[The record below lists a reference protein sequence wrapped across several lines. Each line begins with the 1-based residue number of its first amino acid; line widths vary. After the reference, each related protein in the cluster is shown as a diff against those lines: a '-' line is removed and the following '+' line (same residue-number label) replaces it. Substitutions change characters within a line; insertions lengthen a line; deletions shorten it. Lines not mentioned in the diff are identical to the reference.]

1 MIPLA
6 ILVIASVLLFL
17 IYLYIGKSQAVVELR
32 ALIKNSIF
40 QKKIVDIFPTST
52 GFHPQQKIKNTNKE
66 ADTLFF
72 PQSPGDFSDTI
83 KLSPFDSILQNTSN
97 FRASKSKFI
106 QKPYNQSVR
115 KKNKTAKRSE
125 LKLNPPLMPFRN
137 DHVFIAPGA
146 PQDPDDET
154 ESTENKGEKTE
165 NKEEKTENKGEKT
178 ENKAQGAQPLSQINP
193 QIGNKGFNKQAV
205 PNTKEEK

>member
-32 ALIKNSIF
+32 TLIKNSIF
-40 QKKIVDIFPTST
+40 QKKIVDLFPTPT

-66 ADTLFF
+66 VDTLFF
-72 PQSPGDFSDTI
+72 PQSPGDFSDTF
-83 KLSPFDSILQNTSN
+83 KLSPFDSILQNASN

-115 KKNKTAKRSE
+115 MKNKTVKRSE
-125 LKLNPPLMPFRN
+125 LKLNPLLMPFRN

-146 PQDPDDET
+146 PQDPDDEPK
-154 ESTENKGEKTE
+154 STGNKIEQTQSADQATQPKE
-165 NKEEKTENKGEKT
+165 NKELNQQAAPSSDKSWASKKNIELVP
-178 ENKAQGAQPLSQINP
+178 QP
-193 QIGNKGFNKQAV
+193 K
-205 PNTKEEK
+205 